1 MLGLTLGL
9 GSYNYVFYL
18 LLYWLPS
25 YFSFA
30 LHIDLLHSFADTSV
44 PWLVATFADFVV
56 GGWLVD
62 FLIQRGW
69 NSSAVRRSVLIGGMA
84 CGLGILGAAAAHSA
98 AQALIGISLSI
109 GGLSAASAVAWSVPS
124 LIAVRK
130 DVGKVGGI
138 INFSS
143 QVSGIAASILTGYL
157 VSALHSYAW
166 AFGVAAAYLTI
177 GIFGYVFLLGKME
190 LPCPRD
196 QVTLNDQFAGIYASG
211 AQHGNLFSCNVA

>member
-1 MLGLTLGL
+1 M
-9 GSYNYVFYL
+9 
-18 LLYWLPS
+18 LYWLPS

-62 FLIQRGW
+62 VLIQRGR
-69 NSSAVRRSVLIGGMA
+69 NSSTVRRFVLIGGMT
-84 CGLGILGAAAAHSA
+84 CGLGILGASAAHSA
-98 AQALIGISLSI
+98 AQALVGISLSI

-138 INFSS
+138 INFAG
-143 QVSGIAASILTGYL
+143 QVSGITASILTGYL

-177 GIFGYVFLLGKME
+177 GIFGYVFLLGKVE
-190 LPCPRD
+190 LPRPDTKTRIM
-196 QVTLNDQFAGIYASG
+196 TNLGYFAFG
-211 AQHGNLFSCNVA
+211 ARTGNLFSCNIA